1 MQSRLYLL
9 AARPASRSR
18 GASARRGGVAVRVLA
33 RLRSATS
40 AATGSTASGTA
51 STATPARS
59 RLRLDPLRLVEGAAL
74 RTPTPAR
81 RSPVKGAALRTP
93 TPARR
98 SPVKGATACHPS
110 PRRRRADKLAGSP
123 VALAVAGCARPAS
136 PSRGASARRGGVAVR
151 VLARLLSATSAATGS
166 TASGTAS
173 TATPARSRLRP
184 VAVEDGA
191 GVHGTREGACGD
203 VDGQGYGNGA
213 RRDSRAVSVAAIG
226 ICGGGFRSARR
237 GVEVARFRHFRPAPL
252 QTKAKRMQTKAKR
265 MQE

>member
-59 RLRLDPLRLVEGAAL
+59 RLRLDPLRLVE
-74 RTPTPAR
+74 
-81 RSPVKGAALRTP
+81 GAALRTP